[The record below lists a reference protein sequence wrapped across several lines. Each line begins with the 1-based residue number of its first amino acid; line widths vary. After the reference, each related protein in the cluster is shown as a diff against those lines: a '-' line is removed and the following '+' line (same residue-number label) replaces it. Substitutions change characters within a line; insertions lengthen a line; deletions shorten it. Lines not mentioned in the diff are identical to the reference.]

1 MVTLQRHCSG
11 DLQAQIFTS
20 AVFSHKCVW
29 GRAAHNSEKVSFLIL
44 FNTKF
49 IHMISFVQNRYT
61 KMNSCQKTFTLFW
74 FPKPIILSFKLA
86 IPTTALNP
94 RRKRQ
99 MFFFNKPNQTLEPE
113 GSLRAQGFMQTTC
126 TTSPWCPGMS
136 TLNSSPI
143 VHVHRDSQEENKSFT
158 IHFEKSYRSTE
169 RAGIWEAHDFQ

>member
-1 MVTLQRHCSG
+1 MDGNSAKTLLRR
-11 DLQAQIFTS
+11 FTS
-20 AVFSHKCVW
+20 TNLHKCSVFSQVCLRKSSTQFW
-29 GRAAHNSEKVSFLIL
+29 KKFLSWYYL
-44 FNTKF
+44 TLNY

-99 MFFFNKPNQTLEPE
+99 MVFFNRPNQTLEPE

-136 TLNSSPI
+136 TLNCSPV
-143 VHVHRDSQEENKSFT
+143 VHVHGLGLTGRK
-158 IHFEKSYRSTE
+158 
-169 RAGIWEAHDFQ
+169 